1 MRADMHKVIVEE
13 PRGGRGR
20 GGHNATVRK
29 DRCRRRMLDA
39 DALDALP
46 QRGPIEPRDGATRW
60 FGEHLG
66 PLRRFLMSRVGRPW
80 DSVYSEIRQNLHA
93 TSTVHMHILQHLFQY
108 VHMRVVVVGR
118 EVYDADPKY
127 AWQGEPR
134 ALWDNHRTFY
144 VHPKTGEL
152 CRPKRRETPWRR
164 ALGREGV
171 DGFDVRRLA
180 DGRHVVAQNGG
191 WFELELDRL
200 EPGATAWDHVLRETA
215 DAHNATRRR
224 RLFGDDRAYACAKHQ
239 LSRKAMRDAGLS

>member
-20 GGHNATVRK
+20 GRHNATVRK

-46 QRGPIEPRDGATRW
+46 HTGPIEPRDGATRW

-80 DSVYSEIRQNLHA
+80 DSVYSEIRQNLQA

-108 VHMRVVVVGR
+108 VHTRVVVVGR

-134 ALWDNHRTFY
+134 PLWDNHRTFY
-144 VHPKTGEL
+144 VDPKSGEL
-152 CRPKRRETPWRR
+152 RRPKRGVTPWRV
-164 ALGREGV
+164 ALAPDDV
-171 DGFDVRRLA
+171 DLRRLP
-180 DGRHVVAQNGG
+180 DGRRVAALNGA
-191 WFELELDRL
+191 WFEVEVARL
-200 EPGATAWDHVLRETA
+200 EPGAAAWDHLLRETA
-215 DAHNATRRR
+215 DAHNTTRRR
-224 RLFGDDRAYACAKHQ
+224 RLYGDERAYACAKHQ
-239 LSRKAMRDAGLS
+239 LSRKAVRDAGLS